1 MPWEDI
7 MELYVPTAQLKQV
20 TDVLDQEGVNYKVT
34 GKTFSLAVQGKEAY
48 EVTEV
53 EAKLLEI
60 EVPALF
66 EDDPRS
72 LRAFLLP
79 SAKKIILTDID
90 GNVDRMVEPP
100 PGWER

>member
-1 MPWEDI
+1 
-7 MELYVPTAQLKQV
+7 MELYAPTAQLKQV
-20 TDVLDQEGVNYKVT
+20 TEVLDQEKVTYKVT

-48 EVTEV
+48 EVTEI
-53 EAKLLEI
+53 EAKLAEI

-66 EDDPRS
+66 DDDPRS

-79 SAKKIILTDID
+79 SKKKIILTDID
-90 GNVDRMVEPP
+90 GNLDRVVEPP